1 MGLSGNYLI
10 GRRVHRTGNNL
21 ILHISTTNARATAAL
36 RMLPPAF
43 VVVAAAASGEVCSV
57 MWMYFLVFVAA
68 LAVDSIPIF
77 APPAWTV
84 LVLLL
89 LLFHLNPWIVVI
101 IGVTGSTLGR
111 YILSIYIP
119 KASSAL
125 VTRREDENLRYIG
138 SKLTKAPFAA
148 AVFVFLYTLTPLSTT
163 ALFTAVG
170 IARVSP
176 WYILPP
182 FLCGRLITDGVMVY
196 TGKYAAGNVSDLLGG
211 QISWK
216 SLLIVIAGLFVIGVF
231 LFVDWRSLLQKRK
244 LRLNFKI
251 LR

>member
-1 MGLSGNYLI
+1 
-10 GRRVHRTGNNL
+10 
-21 ILHISTTNARATAAL
+21 
-36 RMLPPAF
+36 
-43 VVVAAAASGEVCSV
+43 
-57 MWMYFLVFVAA
+57 MWMYFLVFVAT
-68 LAVDSIPIF
+68 LFVDSIPVF

-89 LLFHLNPWIVVI
+89 LLFHLNPWVVVI

-148 AVFVFLYTLTPLSTT
+148 ALFIFLYTLTPLSTT

-176 WYILPP
+176 WHILPP
-182 FLCGRLITDGVMVY
+182 FFFGRLITDGVMVY
-196 TGKYAAGNVSDLLGG
+196 TGKYAVENVSDVFRG
-211 QISWK
+211 QISARTVIT
-216 SLLIVIAGLFVIGVF
+216 LVVAFLILAIF
-231 LFVDWRSLLQKRK
+231 LFLDWRLLLEKHK
-244 LRLNFKI
+244 LRLNFRIFKWQA
-251 LR
+251 RPSTRQSPDAHPSGAAQTSAED